1 MTTRSLALIYG
12 IFWLGFAVLSLM
24 PGMVVPMSATAPETR
39 FDVMHGALFG
49 LFPVNMLLSLVHLF
63 MGAWA
68 LAAFMGWHST
78 RTYARSAG
86 VIFAALGVMG
96 LIPGLN
102 TLFGVMPLHGHDTWL
117 HLASGAYA
125 AFVGWR
131 SAQETGERR
140 RLQGDRRKASRAPV
154 ANERRQGL
162 YDRRRSDYIPQA

>member
-24 PGMVVPMSATAPETR
+24 PGMVMPMPATAPETR

-86 VIFAALGVMG
+86 VIFAALGVLG

-102 TLFGVMPLHGHDTWL
+102 TLYGVMPLHGHDTWL
-117 HLASGAYA
+117 HLASGAFA
-125 AFVGWR
+125 AFIGWR
-131 SAQETGERR
+131 GTQQAGERR
-140 RLQGDRRKASRAPV
+140 RRQGDRRKASRVPV
-154 ANERRQGL
+154 AHERRQGL